1 MFHFFPPT
9 AFLCFM
15 LDDSGCKGDHY
26 SQSMLLYMY
35 VTDYHVADT
44 DKVLTYSSPTSCKA
58 S

>member
-1 MFHFFPPT
+1 
-9 AFLCFM
+9 M

-58 S
+58 SW